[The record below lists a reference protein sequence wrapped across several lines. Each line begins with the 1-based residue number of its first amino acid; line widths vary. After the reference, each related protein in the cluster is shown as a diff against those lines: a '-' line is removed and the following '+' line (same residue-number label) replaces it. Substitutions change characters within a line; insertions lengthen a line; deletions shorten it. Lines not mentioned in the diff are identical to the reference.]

1 MNSKN
6 KRKEIDIRKLVFK
19 GYEVDNQNESNKF
32 DFVVNNFK
40 GPKDSLYE
48 SGKWKIH
55 VLLPENYPYKSP
67 SIGFLNKI
75 YHPNVDENSGS
86 VCLDVINQN
95 WSPLFDLTN
104 IFDVFLPQLLLYPNP
119 KDPLNSEAA
128 DMLLKTPK
136 QYEEKVKNYVKLYA
150 KDESYVCEN
159 KNEEKKKENNDNKN
173 NNNDIKNGTD
183 NNNLTIKK
191 EENEE
196 KNKEIKEICNNN
208 NINNNNNIIIDEKKE
223 NDIHEEEEEEFS
235 SILSKPSDVED
246 NDEDESMN

>member
-48 SGKWKIH
+48 GGKWKIH

-136 QYEEKVKNYVKLYA
+136 QYEEKVKNYVKIYA
-150 KDESYVCEN
+150 KDESYV
-159 KNEEKKKENNDNKN
+159 ENNNEKQN
-173 NNNDIKNGTD
+173 NNNNSNNDMKND
-183 NNNLTIKK
+183 SNNLIKK
-191 EENEE
+191 EENED
-196 KNKEIKEICNNN
+196 KNKENLDNN
-208 NINNNNNIIIDEKKE
+208 NINKLNEDKKNE
-223 NDIHEEEEEEFS
+223 NDVNEEEEEEFS
-235 SILSKPSDVED
+235 SILSKPSDIED
-246 NDEDESMN
+246 NDEDENMN

>member
-48 SGKWKIH
+48 GGKWKIH

-104 IFDVFLPQLLLYPNP
+104 IFDVFLAQLLLYPNP

-136 QYEEKVKNYVKLYA
+136 QYEEKVKNYVKIYA
-150 KDESYVCEN
+150 KDESYV
-159 KNEEKKKENNDNKN
+159 ENNNEKQN
-173 NNNDIKNGTD
+173 NNNNSNNDMKND
-183 NNNLTIKK
+183 SNNLIKK
-191 EENEE
+191 EENED
-196 KNKEIKEICNNN
+196 KNKEKLDNN
-208 NINNNNNIIIDEKKE
+208 NINKLHEDKKNE
-223 NDIHEEEEEEFS
+223 NDVNEEEEEEFS
-235 SILSKPSDVED
+235 SILSKPSDIED
-246 NDEDESMN
+246 NDEDENMN

>member
-183 NNNLTIKK
+183 NNNLSIKK

-196 KNKEIKEICNNN
+196 KNKEVKEICNNN
-208 NINNNNNIIIDEKKE
+208 NINNNNNIIDEKKE

>member
-48 SGKWKIH
+48 GGKWKIH

-128 DMLLKTPK
+128 DVLLKTPK
-136 QYEEKVKNYVKLYA
+136 QYEEKVKNYVKIYA
-150 KDESYVCEN
+150 KDEAYVKDS
-159 KNEEKKKENNDNKN
+159 KNEEKLKENNN
-173 NNNDIKNGTD
+173 NNNDVKND
-183 NNNLTIKK
+183 NNNLIKK
-191 EENEE
+191 DEKED
-196 KNKEIKEICNNN
+196 KNKENCGDNNINSNN
-208 NINNNNNIIIDEKKE
+208 NINEDKKNE
-223 NDIHEEEEEEFS
+223 NDVNEEEEEEFS
-235 SILSKPSDVED
+235 SILSKPSDIED
-246 NDEDESMN
+246 NDEDENMN

>member
-6 KRKEIDIRKLVFK
+6 KRKEKDIRNLLLK

-48 SGKWKIH
+48 GGKWKIH

-86 VCLDVINQN
+86 VCLDVINQS
-95 WSPLFDLTN
+95 WSPLYELTH

-136 QYEEKVKNYVKLYA
+136 QYEEKVKNYVKIYA
-150 KDESYVCEN
+150 KDELYVSEN
-159 KNEEKKKENNDNKN
+159 KNDEKKNDSN
-173 NNNDIKNGTD
+173 NNNIVNNGTD
-183 NNNLTIKK
+183 NNNLNIKK
-191 EENEE
+191 EENDQ
-196 KNKEIKEICNNN
+196 KNKEDKKDDNNNVNNSKN
-208 NINNNNNIIIDEKKE
+208 NINDEKKNE
-223 NDIHEEEEEEFS
+223 NNNEEEEEEFS
-235 SILSKPSDVED
+235 SILSKPSDIED

>member
-6 KRKEIDIRKLVFK
+6 KRKEKDIRNLLLK
-19 GYEVDNQNESNKF
+19 GYVVDNQNESNKF

-48 SGKWKIH
+48 GGKWKIH

-86 VCLDVINQN
+86 VCLDVINQS
-95 WSPLFDLTN
+95 WSPLYELTH

-136 QYEEKVKNYVKLYA
+136 QYEEKVKNYVKIYA
-150 KDESYVCEN
+150 KDELYVSEN
-159 KNEEKKKENNDNKN
+159 KNDEKKNDSN
-173 NNNDIKNGTD
+173 NNNIVNNGTD
-183 NNNLTIKK
+183 NNNLNIKK
-191 EENEE
+191 EENDQ
-196 KNKEIKEICNNN
+196 KNKEDKKDDNNNVNNNKN
-208 NINNNNNIIIDEKKE
+208 NINDEKKNE
-223 NDIHEEEEEEFS
+223 NNNEEEEEEFS
-235 SILSKPSDVED
+235 SILSKPSDIED

>member
-48 SGKWKIH
+48 GGKWKIH

-119 KDPLNSEAA
+119 KDPLNSKAA

-136 QYEEKVKNYVKLYA
+136 QYEEKVKNYVKIYA
-150 KDESYVCEN
+150 KDEAYVKDS
-159 KNEEKKKENNDNKN
+159 KNEEKLKENNN
-173 NNNDIKNGTD
+173 NNNDVKND
-183 NNNLTIKK
+183 NNNLIKK
-191 EENEE
+191 DEKED
-196 KNKEIKEICNNN
+196 KNKENCDNNN
-208 NINNNNNIIIDEKKE
+208 NINNNNNLNEDKKNE
-223 NDIHEEEEEEFS
+223 NDVNEEEEEEFS
-235 SILSKPSDVED
+235 SILSKPSDIED
-246 NDEDESMN
+246 NDEDENMN

>member
-48 SGKWKIH
+48 GGKWKIH

-136 QYEEKVKNYVKLYA
+136 QYEEKVKNYVKIYA
-150 KDESYVCEN
+150 KDENYVKDS
-159 KNEEKKKENNDNKN
+159 KNEEKLKENNN
-173 NNNDIKNGTD
+173 NNNDVKND
-183 NNNLTIKK
+183 NNNLIKK
-191 EENEE
+191 DENES
-196 KNKEIKEICNNN
+196 KNKENCDNNN
-208 NINNNNNIIIDEKKE
+208 NINNNNLNEDKKNE
-223 NDIHEEEEEEFS
+223 NDVNEEEEEEFS
-235 SILSKPSDVED
+235 SILSKPSDIED
-246 NDEDESMN
+246 NDEDENMN

>member
-48 SGKWKIH
+48 GGKWKIH

-136 QYEEKVKNYVKLYA
+136 QYEEKVKNYVKIYA
-150 KDESYVCEN
+150 KDENYVKDS
-159 KNEEKKKENNDNKN
+159 KNEEKLKENNN
-173 NNNDIKNGTD
+173 NNNDVKND
-183 NNNLTIKK
+183 NNNLIKK
-191 EENEE
+191 DENES
-196 KNKEIKEICNNN
+196 KNKENCDNNN
-208 NINNNNNIIIDEKKE
+208 NINSNNIHEDKKNE
-223 NDIHEEEEEEFS
+223 NDVNEEEEEEFS
-235 SILSKPSDVED
+235 SILSKPSDIED
-246 NDEDESMN
+246 NDEDENMN

>member
-48 SGKWKIH
+48 GGKWKIH

-136 QYEEKVKNYVKLYA
+136 QYEEKVKNYVKIYA
-150 KDESYVCEN
+150 KDEAYVKDS
-159 KNEEKKKENNDNKN
+159 KNEEKLKENNN
-173 NNNDIKNGTD
+173 NNNDVKND
-183 NNNLTIKK
+183 NNNLIKK
-191 EENEE
+191 DEKED
-196 KNKEIKEICNNN
+196 KNKENCGDNN
-208 NINNNNNIIIDEKKE
+208 NINNNNNLNEDKKNE
-223 NDIHEEEEEEFS
+223 NDVNEEEEEEFS
-235 SILSKPSDVED
+235 SILSKPSDIED
-246 NDEDESMN
+246 NDEDENMN

>member
-48 SGKWKIH
+48 GGKWKIH

-136 QYEEKVKNYVKLYA
+136 QYEEKVKNYVKIYA
-150 KDESYVCEN
+150 KDEAYVKDS
-159 KNEEKKKENNDNKN
+159 KNEEKLKENNN
-173 NNNDIKNGTD
+173 NNNDVKND
-183 NNNLTIKK
+183 NNNLIKK
-191 EENEE
+191 DEKED
-196 KNKEIKEICNNN
+196 KNKENCDNNN
-208 NINNNNNIIIDEKKE
+208 NINSNNNLHEDKKNE
-223 NDIHEEEEEEFS
+223 NDVNEEEEEEFS
-235 SILSKPSDVED
+235 SILSKPSDIED
-246 NDEDESMN
+246 NDEDENMN

>member
-6 KRKEIDIRKLVFK
+6 KRKEKDIRNLLLK

-48 SGKWKIH
+48 GGKWKIH

-86 VCLDVINQN
+86 VCLDVINQS
-95 WSPLFDLTN
+95 WSPLYELTH

-136 QYEEKVKNYVKLYA
+136 QYEEKVKNYVKIYA
-150 KDESYVCEN
+150 KDELYVSEN
-159 KNEEKKKENNDNKN
+159 KNDEKKNDSN
-173 NNNDIKNGTD
+173 NNNIVNNGTD
-183 NNNLTIKK
+183 NNNLNIKK
-191 EENEE
+191 EENDQ
-196 KNKEIKEICNNN
+196 KNKEDKKDDNNNVNNNKN
-208 NINNNNNIIIDEKKE
+208 NINDEKKNE
-223 NDIHEEEEEEFS
+223 NNNEEEEEEFS
-235 SILSKPSDVED
+235 SILSKPSDIED

>member
-48 SGKWKIH
+48 GGKWKIH

-136 QYEEKVKNYVKLYA
+136 QYEEKVKNYVKIYA
-150 KDESYVCEN
+150 KDESYV
-159 KNEEKKKENNDNKN
+159 ENNNEKQNNNNN
-173 NNNDIKNGTD
+173 NNNDMKNYS
-183 NNNLTIKK
+183 NNLIKK
-191 EENEE
+191 EENED
-196 KNKEIKEICNNN
+196 KNKENLDNN
-208 NINNNNNIIIDEKKE
+208 NINKLHEDKKNE
-223 NDIHEEEEEEFS
+223 NDVNEEEEEEFS
-235 SILSKPSDVED
+235 SILSKPSDIED
-246 NDEDESMN
+246 NDEDENMN

>member
-1 MNSKN
+1 MKN
-6 KRKEIDIRKLVFK
+6 KRKEIDKKKVLLAGFDIEESEK
-19 GYEVDNQNESNKF
+19 EDPNEF
-32 DFVVNNFK
+32 YITNFK

-48 SGKWKIH
+48 GGKWKIH

-136 QYEEKVKNYVKLYA
+136 QYEEKVKNYVKIYA
-150 KDESYVCEN
+150 KDESYV
-159 KNEEKKKENNDNKN
+159 ENNNEKQN
-173 NNNDIKNGTD
+173 NNNNSNNDMKND
-183 NNNLTIKK
+183 NNNLIKK
-191 EENEE
+191 EENED
-196 KNKEIKEICNNN
+196 KNKENLDNN
-208 NINNNNNIIIDEKKE
+208 NINKLHEDKKNE
-223 NDIHEEEEEEFS
+223 NDVNEEEEEEFS
-235 SILSKPSDVED
+235 SILSKPSDIED
-246 NDEDESMN
+246 NDEDENMN

>member
-48 SGKWKIH
+48 GGKWKIH

-136 QYEEKVKNYVKLYA
+136 QYEEKVKNYVKIYA
-150 KDESYVCEN
+150 KDESYVKDNNKNEDKKEEKNTDKNTNDNNLKNPNEN
-159 KNEEKKKENNDNKN
+159 DNKEETETKKNEEKEDTKEVCNSDKKITENEDVKISENNN
-173 NNNDIKNGTD
+173 
-183 NNNLTIKK
+183 
-191 EENEE
+191 
-196 KNKEIKEICNNN
+196 
-208 NINNNNNIIIDEKKE
+208 
-223 NDIHEEEEEEFS
+223 EEEEEFS
-235 SILSKPSDVED
+235 SILSKPSDIED
-246 NDEDESMN
+246 NDDDESMNN

>member
-48 SGKWKIH
+48 GGKWKIH

-136 QYEEKVKNYVKLYA
+136 QYEEKVKNYVKIYA
-150 KDESYVCEN
+150 KDEAYVKDS
-159 KNEEKKKENNDNKN
+159 KNEEKLKENNN
-173 NNNDIKNGTD
+173 NNNDVKND
-183 NNNLTIKK
+183 NNNLIKK
-191 EENEE
+191 EEKED
-196 KNKEIKEICNNN
+196 KNKENCDNNN
-208 NINNNNNIIIDEKKE
+208 NINSNNIHEDKKNE
-223 NDIHEEEEEEFS
+223 NDVNEEEEEEFS
-235 SILSKPSDVED
+235 SILSKPSDIED
-246 NDEDESMN
+246 NDEDENMN

>member
-48 SGKWKIH
+48 GGKWKIH

-136 QYEEKVKNYVKLYA
+136 QYEEKVKNYVKIYA
-150 KDESYVCEN
+150 KDESYV
-159 KNEEKKKENNDNKN
+159 KN
-173 NNNDIKNGTD
+173 NNEKQ
-183 NNNLTIKK
+183 NNNNNSNNDMKNDSNNLIKK
-191 EENEE
+191 EENED
-196 KNKEIKEICNNN
+196 KNKENLDNN
-208 NINNNNNIIIDEKKE
+208 NINKLHEDKKNE
-223 NDIHEEEEEEFS
+223 NDVNEEEEEEFS
-235 SILSKPSDVED
+235 SILSKPSDIED
-246 NDEDESMN
+246 NDEDENMN

>member
-48 SGKWKIH
+48 GGKWKIH

-136 QYEEKVKNYVKLYA
+136 QYEEKVKNYVKIYA
-150 KDESYVCEN
+150 KDESYV
-159 KNEEKKKENNDNKN
+159 ENNNEKQN
-173 NNNDIKNGTD
+173 NNNNSNNDMKND
-183 NNNLTIKK
+183 SNNLIKK
-191 EENEE
+191 EENED
-196 KNKEIKEICNNN
+196 KNKENLDNN
-208 NINNNNNIIIDEKKE
+208 NINKLHEDKKNE
-223 NDIHEEEEEEFS
+223 NDVNEEEEEEFS

>member
-6 KRKEIDIRKLVFK
+6 KRKEKDIRNLLLK
-19 GYEVDNQNESNKF
+19 GYEVDNQNETNKF

-48 SGKWKIH
+48 GGKWKIH

-86 VCLDVINQN
+86 VCLDVINQS
-95 WSPLFDLTN
+95 WSPLYELTH

-136 QYEEKVKNYVKLYA
+136 QYEEKVKNYVKIYA
-150 KDESYVCEN
+150 KDESYVSEN
-159 KNEEKKKENNDNKN
+159 KNFEKKNDN
-173 NNNDIKNGTD
+173 NNNNSNNDLKNATG

-191 EENEE
+191 EENEKNNEEKDKKDSGGNNNE
-196 KNKEIKEICNNN
+196 KNIIGEEKNNEN
-208 NINNNNNIIIDEKKE
+208 NIN
-223 NDIHEEEEEEFS
+223 EEEEEEFS
-235 SILSKPSDVED
+235 SILSKPSDIED
-246 NDEDESMN
+246 NDDDESMN

>member
-173 NNNDIKNGTD
+173 NDDVKNGTD
-183 NNNLTIKK
+183 NNNVTIKK

-196 KNKEIKEICNNN
+196 KNKELKEICNNN
-208 NINNNNNIIIDEKKE
+208 NINNNNIIDEKKE

>member
-48 SGKWKIH
+48 GGKWKIH

-136 QYEEKVKNYVKLYA
+136 QYEEKVKNYVKIYA
-150 KDESYVCEN
+150 KDENYVKDS
-159 KNEEKKKENNDNKN
+159 KNEEKLKENNN
-173 NNNDIKNGTD
+173 NNNDVKND
-183 NNNLTIKK
+183 NNNNLIKK
-191 EENEE
+191 EENED
-196 KNKEIKEICNNN
+196 KNKENLDNN
-208 NINNNNNIIIDEKKE
+208 NINKLHEDKKNE
-223 NDIHEEEEEEFS
+223 NDVNEEEEEEFS
-235 SILSKPSDVED
+235 SILSKPSDIED
-246 NDEDESMN
+246 NDEDENMN

>member
-48 SGKWKIH
+48 GGKWKIH

-136 QYEEKVKNYVKLYA
+136 QYEEKVKNYVKIYA
-150 KDESYVCEN
+150 KDENYVKDS
-159 KNEEKKKENNDNKN
+159 KNEEKLKENNN
-173 NNNDIKNGTD
+173 NNNDVKND
-183 NNNLTIKK
+183 NNNLIKK
-191 EENEE
+191 DEKED
-196 KNKEIKEICNNN
+196 KNKENCDNNN
-208 NINNNNNIIIDEKKE
+208 NINSNNIHEDKKNE
-223 NDIHEEEEEEFS
+223 NDVNEEEEEEFS
-235 SILSKPSDVED
+235 SILSKPSDIED
-246 NDEDESMN
+246 NDEDENMN

>member
-6 KRKEIDIRKLVFK
+6 KRKEKDIRNLLLK

-48 SGKWKIH
+48 GGKWKIH

-86 VCLDVINQN
+86 VCLDVINQS
-95 WSPLFDLTN
+95 WSPLYELTH

-136 QYEEKVKNYVKLYA
+136 QYEEKVKNYVKIYA
-150 KDESYVCEN
+150 KDELYVSEN
-159 KNEEKKKENNDNKN
+159 KNDEKKNDN
-173 NNNDIKNGTD
+173 NNNILKNGTD
-183 NNNLTIKK
+183 NNNLNIKK
-191 EENEE
+191 EENDQ
-196 KNKEIKEICNNN
+196 KNKEDKKDDNNNVNNNKN
-208 NINNNNNIIIDEKKE
+208 NINDEKKNE
-223 NDIHEEEEEEFS
+223 NNNEEEEEEFS
-235 SILSKPSDVED
+235 SILSKPSDIED

>member
-48 SGKWKIH
+48 GGKWKIH

-136 QYEEKVKNYVKLYA
+136 QYEEKVKNYVKIYA
-150 KDESYVCEN
+150 KDESYV
-159 KNEEKKKENNDNKN
+159 KN
-173 NNNDIKNGTD
+173 NNEKQNNNNNSNNDMKND
-183 NNNLTIKK
+183 NNNLIKK
-191 EENEE
+191 EENED
-196 KNKEIKEICNNN
+196 KNKENLDNN
-208 NINNNNNIIIDEKKE
+208 NINKLHEDKKNE
-223 NDIHEEEEEEFS
+223 NDVNEEEEEEFS
-235 SILSKPSDVED
+235 SILSKPSDIED
-246 NDEDESMN
+246 NDEDENMN

>member
-48 SGKWKIH
+48 GGKWKIH

-136 QYEEKVKNYVKLYA
+136 QYEEKVKNYVKIYA
-150 KDESYVCEN
+150 KDEAYVKDS
-159 KNEEKKKENNDNKN
+159 KNEEKLKEN
-173 NNNDIKNGTD
+173 NNNDVKND
-183 NNNLTIKK
+183 NNNNLIKK

-196 KNKEIKEICNNN
+196 KNKENCDNNN
-208 NINNNNNIIIDEKKE
+208 NINNNNNLNEDKKNE
-223 NDIHEEEEEEFS
+223 NDVNEEEEEEFS
-235 SILSKPSDVED
+235 SILSKPSDIED
-246 NDEDESMN
+246 NDEDENMN

>member
-6 KRKEIDIRKLVFK
+6 KRKEKDIRNLLLK

-48 SGKWKIH
+48 GGKWKIH

-86 VCLDVINQN
+86 VCLDVINQS
-95 WSPLFDLTN
+95 WSPLYELTH

-136 QYEEKVKNYVKLYA
+136 QYEEKVKNYVKIYA
-150 KDESYVCEN
+150 KDELYVSEN
-159 KNEEKKKENNDNKN
+159 KNDEKKNDSN
-173 NNNDIKNGTD
+173 NNNIVNNGTD
-183 NNNLTIKK
+183 NNNLNIKK
-191 EENEE
+191 EENDQ
-196 KNKEIKEICNNN
+196 KNKEDKKDDNNNVNNSKN
-208 NINNNNNIIIDEKKE
+208 NINDEKKNE
-223 NDIHEEEEEEFS
+223 SFNEEEEEEFS
-235 SILSKPSDVED
+235 SILSKPSDIED

>member
-48 SGKWKIH
+48 GGKWKIH

-136 QYEEKVKNYVKLYA
+136 QYEEKVKNYVKIYA
-150 KDESYVCEN
+150 KDESYV
-159 KNEEKKKENNDNKN
+159 ENNNEKQN
-173 NNNDIKNGTD
+173 NNNNSNNDMKND
-183 NNNLTIKK
+183 SNNLIKK
-191 EENEE
+191 EENED
-196 KNKEIKEICNNN
+196 KNKENLDNN
-208 NINNNNNIIIDEKKE
+208 NINKLHEDKKNE
-223 NDIHEEEEEEFS
+223 NDVNEEEEEEFS
-235 SILSKPSDVED
+235 SILSKPSDIED
-246 NDEDESMN
+246 NDEDENMN

>member
-48 SGKWKIH
+48 GGKWKIH

-136 QYEEKVKNYVKLYA
+136 QYEEKVKNYVKIYA
-150 KDESYVCEN
+150 KDESYV
-159 KNEEKKKENNDNKN
+159 ENNNEKQN
-173 NNNDIKNGTD
+173 NNNNSNNDMKND
-183 NNNLTIKK
+183 NNNLIKK
-191 EENEE
+191 EENED
-196 KNKEIKEICNNN
+196 KNKENLD
-208 NINNNNNIIIDEKKE
+208 NNNNNNLHEEKKNE
-223 NDIHEEEEEEFS
+223 NEVNEEEEEEFS
-235 SILSKPSDVED
+235 SILSKPSDIED
-246 NDEDESMN
+246 NDEDENMN

>member
-6 KRKEIDIRKLVFK
+6 KRKEKDIRNLLLK

-48 SGKWKIH
+48 GGKWKIH

-86 VCLDVINQN
+86 VCLDVINQS
-95 WSPLFDLTN
+95 WSPLYELTH

-136 QYEEKVKNYVKLYA
+136 QYEEKVKNYVKIYA
-150 KDESYVCEN
+150 KDELYVSEN
-159 KNEEKKKENNDNKN
+159 KNDEKKNDSN
-173 NNNDIKNGTD
+173 NNNIVNNGTD
-183 NNNLTIKK
+183 NNNLNIKK
-191 EENEE
+191 EENDQN
-196 KNKEIKEICNNN
+196 NKEDKKDDNNNVNNNKN
-208 NINNNNNIIIDEKKE
+208 NINYEKKNGNNNE
-223 NDIHEEEEEEFS
+223 EEEEEEFS
-235 SILSKPSDVED
+235 SILSKPSDIED

>member
-6 KRKEIDIRKLVFK
+6 KRKEKDIRNLLLK

-48 SGKWKIH
+48 GGKWKIH

-86 VCLDVINQN
+86 VCLDVINQS
-95 WSPLFDLTN
+95 WSPLYELTH

-136 QYEEKVKNYVKLYA
+136 QYEEKVKNYVKIYA
-150 KDESYVCEN
+150 KDELYVSEN
-159 KNEEKKKENNDNKN
+159 KNDEKKNDSN
-173 NNNDIKNGTD
+173 NNNIVNNGTD
-183 NNNLTIKK
+183 NNNLNIKK
-191 EENEE
+191 EENDQN
-196 KNKEIKEICNNN
+196 NKEDKKDDNNNVNNNKN
-208 NINNNNNIIIDEKKE
+208 NINDEKKNE
-223 NDIHEEEEEEFS
+223 SNNEEEEEEFS
-235 SILSKPSDVED
+235 SILSKPSDIED

>member
-48 SGKWKIH
+48 GGKWKIH

-136 QYEEKVKNYVKLYA
+136 QYEEKVKNYVKIYA
-150 KDESYVCEN
+150 KDESYV
-159 KNEEKKKENNDNKN
+159 KNNNENKN
-173 NNNDIKNGTD
+173 NNNNNDMKND
-183 NNNLTIKK
+183 NNNLIKK
-191 EENEE
+191 EENED
-196 KNKEIKEICNNN
+196 KNKENLDNN
-208 NINNNNNIIIDEKKE
+208 NINKLHEDKKNE
-223 NDIHEEEEEEFS
+223 NDVNEEEEEEFS
-235 SILSKPSDVED
+235 SILSKPSDIED
-246 NDEDESMN
+246 NDEDENMN

>member
-6 KRKEIDIRKLVFK
+6 KRKEKDIRNLLLK

-48 SGKWKIH
+48 GGKWKIH

-86 VCLDVINQN
+86 VCLDVINQS
-95 WSPLFDLTN
+95 WSPLYELTH

-136 QYEEKVKNYVKLYA
+136 QYEEKVKNYVKIYA
-150 KDESYVCEN
+150 KDELYVSEN
-159 KNEEKKKENNDNKN
+159 KNDEKKNDSN
-173 NNNDIKNGTD
+173 NNNIVNNGTD
-183 NNNLTIKK
+183 NNNLNIKK
-191 EENEE
+191 EENDQN
-196 KNKEIKEICNNN
+196 NKEDKKDDNNNVNNNKN
-208 NINNNNNIIIDEKKE
+208 NINDEKKNE
-223 NDIHEEEEEEFS
+223 NNNEEEEEEFS
-235 SILSKPSDVED
+235 SILSKPSDIED

>member
-48 SGKWKIH
+48 GGKWKIH

-136 QYEEKVKNYVKLYA
+136 QYEEKVKNYVKIYA
-150 KDESYVCEN
+150 KDENYVKDS
-159 KNEEKKKENNDNKN
+159 KNEEKLKENNN
-173 NNNDIKNGTD
+173 NNNDVKND
-183 NNNLTIKK
+183 NNNLIKK
-191 EENEE
+191 DEKED
-196 KNKEIKEICNNN
+196 KNKENCDNNN
-208 NINNNNNIIIDEKKE
+208 NINSNNNNIHEDKKNE
-223 NDIHEEEEEEFS
+223 NDVNEEEEEEFS
-235 SILSKPSDVED
+235 SILSKPSDIED
-246 NDEDESMN
+246 NDEDENMN

>member
-48 SGKWKIH
+48 GGKWKIH

-136 QYEEKVKNYVKLYA
+136 QYEEKVKNYVKIYA
-150 KDESYVCEN
+150 KDENYVKDS
-159 KNEEKKKENNDNKN
+159 KNEEKLKENNN
-173 NNNDIKNGTD
+173 NNNDVKND
-183 NNNLTIKK
+183 NNNLIKK
-191 EENEE
+191 EENED
-196 KNKEIKEICNNN
+196 KNKEICDNNN
-208 NINNNNNIIIDEKKE
+208 NINSNNNNIHEDKKNE
-223 NDIHEEEEEEFS
+223 NDVNEEEEEEFS
-235 SILSKPSDVED
+235 SILSKPSDIED
-246 NDEDESMN
+246 NDEDENMN

>member
-6 KRKEIDIRKLVFK
+6 KRKEKDIRNLLLK

-48 SGKWKIH
+48 GGKWKIH

-86 VCLDVINQN
+86 VCLDVINQS
-95 WSPLFDLTN
+95 WSPLYELTH

-136 QYEEKVKNYVKLYA
+136 QYEEKVKNYVKIYA
-150 KDESYVCEN
+150 KDELYVSEN
-159 KNEEKKKENNDNKN
+159 KNDEKKNDSN
-173 NNNDIKNGTD
+173 NNNIVNNGTD
-183 NNNLTIKK
+183 NNNLNIKK
-191 EENEE
+191 EENDQ
-196 KNKEIKEICNNN
+196 KNKEDKKDDNNNVNNNKN
-208 NINNNNNIIIDEKKE
+208 NINDEKKKE
-223 NDIHEEEEEEFS
+223 NNNEEEEEEFS
-235 SILSKPSDVED
+235 SILSKPSDIED

>member
-6 KRKEIDIRKLVFK
+6 KRKEKDIRNLLLK

-48 SGKWKIH
+48 GGKWKIH

-86 VCLDVINQN
+86 VCLDVINQS
-95 WSPLFDLTN
+95 WSPLYELTH

-136 QYEEKVKNYVKLYA
+136 QYEEKVKNYVKIYA
-150 KDESYVCEN
+150 KDELYVSEN
-159 KNEEKKKENNDNKN
+159 KNDEKKNDSN
-173 NNNDIKNGTD
+173 NNNIVNNGTD
-183 NNNLTIKK
+183 NNNLNIKK
-191 EENEE
+191 EENDQ
-196 KNKEIKEICNNN
+196 KNKEDKKDDNNNVNYNKN
-208 NINNNNNIIIDEKKE
+208 NINDEKKNE
-223 NDIHEEEEEEFS
+223 NNNEEEEEEFS
-235 SILSKPSDVED
+235 SILSKPSDIED

>member
-48 SGKWKIH
+48 GGKWKIH

-136 QYEEKVKNYVKLYA
+136 QYEEKVKNYVKIYA
-150 KDESYVCEN
+150 KDEAYVKDS
-159 KNEEKKKENNDNKN
+159 KNEEKLKENNN
-173 NNNDIKNGTD
+173 NNNDVKND
-183 NNNLTIKK
+183 NNNLIKK
-191 EENEE
+191 DEKED
-196 KNKEIKEICNNN
+196 KNKENCDNNNN
-208 NINNNNNIIIDEKKE
+208 NINNNNLNEDKKNE
-223 NDIHEEEEEEFS
+223 NDVNEEEEEEFS
-235 SILSKPSDVED
+235 SILSKPSDIED
-246 NDEDESMN
+246 NDEDENMN

>member
-48 SGKWKIH
+48 GGKWKIH

-136 QYEEKVKNYVKLYA
+136 QYEEKVKNYVKIYA
-150 KDESYVCEN
+150 KDESYV
-159 KNEEKKKENNDNKN
+159 ENNNEKQN
-173 NNNDIKNGTD
+173 NNNNSNNDMKND
-183 NNNLTIKK
+183 NNNLIKK
-191 EENEE
+191 EENED
-196 KNKEIKEICNNN
+196 KNKENLDNN
-208 NINNNNNIIIDEKKE
+208 NINKLHEDKKNE
-223 NDIHEEEEEEFS
+223 NDVNEEEEEEFS
-235 SILSKPSDVED
+235 SILSKPSDIED
-246 NDEDESMN
+246 NDEDENMN